1 MVSVSH
7 SQGSCGKIRYSFIA
21 WSLFGVGSRQ
31 FLNPIT
37 SAKTTY
43 SPVTK
48 DKQVEKECELRRLHE
63 GANPFESEEELN
75 DRIAELEADLAG
87 LVPITF

>member
-1 MVSVSH
+1 LVETPLV
-7 SQGSCGKIRYSFIA
+7 I
-21 WSLFGVGSRQ
+21 FGVGSGR
-31 FLNPIT
+31 FPNPIA

-48 DKQVEKECELRRLHE
+48 DEQVEKEFELRRLHE
-63 GANPFESEEELN
+63 GANPFESEEELS